1 MRFSFSQYLLFRL
14 NWKRKKIHSR
24 GFIIYPLEYIFIARI
39 SFSITC
45 LNLKSVTDFFLLTKD
60 LQVKN
65 HREKNPKQTS
75 IYLLCLQ
82 LHTAVDLMMMMIMMI
97 FLPISLC
104 SRVYKR
110 FSRNIRAYI
119 LFRHRLSAFHFK
131 SIMCLMH
138 SSGLVCS
145 SNTEI
150 YLKHHS
156 PSFFHIFFYQRN
168 SVYLSVYE
176 KDADVKVEERA
187 CVCDF
192 VCTESFSLFE
202 LKNNLSPHSF
212 EDPYVCE

>member
-1 MRFSFSQYLLFRL
+1 MLKFEERYGFFPSNKRSSDE
-14 NWKRKKIHSR
+14 KSPRKK
-24 GFIIYPLEYIFIARI
+24 
-39 SFSITC
+39 
-45 LNLKSVTDFFLLTKD
+45 K
-60 LQVKN
+60 
-65 HREKNPKQTS
+65 PKQTS

-82 LHTAVDLMMMMIMMI
+82 LHTAVDLMMIMMI
-97 FLPISLC
+97 ILPISLC
-104 SRVYKR
+104 SRVYRR

-131 SIMCLMH
+131 CIMCLIH
-138 SSGLVCS
+138 SSGFVCS

-168 SVYLSVYE
+168 SVCLFVYE
-176 KDADVKVEERA
+176 KDADVKVEEHA

-202 LKNNLSPHSF
+202 LKIIFRPTHLKIPM
-212 EDPYVCE
+212 YVSE